1 MWNKKHI
8 SYIMVLDVRLNV
20 ITMQI
25 IQHKSIAFYGGTSRR
40 PVFLYVYMKT
50 VCGEEGEA
58 GRDEMFSGPCSLF
71 LEQTAALKARAAPC
85 HCCEHIAALRIGQLI

>member
-8 SYIMVLDVRLNV
+8 SHIMVLDVRLNV

-25 IQHKSIAFYGGTSRR
+25 IQHKSIAFHGGKS
-40 PVFLYVYMKT
+40 VFLYVYMRT

-58 GRDEMFSGPCSLF
+58 GRLRDEMFSGPCSLF